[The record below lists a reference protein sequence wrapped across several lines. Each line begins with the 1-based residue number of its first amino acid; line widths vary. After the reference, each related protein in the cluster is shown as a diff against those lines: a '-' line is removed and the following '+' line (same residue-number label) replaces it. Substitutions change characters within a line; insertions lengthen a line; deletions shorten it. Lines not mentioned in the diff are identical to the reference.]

1 MDQPSTVHLDPDRD
15 GRSPVRWPFGT
26 DIPLVSRGSLGGYRA
41 ESIPIPTMQLPP
53 VASLAVPAVLLLIS
67 FLAYSS
73 QWLFLYLEP
82 CPLEKRQTIIFNSL
96 LVCLLVSYARAC
108 RIDPGH
114 IPKTGCG
121 LNGAVAEAQQ
131 FADAAALG
139 GKGRQR
145 WCRRCEA
152 VKPPRAHHCKVC
164 KR

>member
-1 MDQPSTVHLDPDRD
+1 MDVC
-15 GRSPVRWPFGT
+15 SPVGPLAQTWR
-26 DIPLVSRGSLGGYRA
+26 IPLVSRGSLGGSHA
-41 ESIPIPTMQLPP
+41 LSISIPTMQLPP

-82 CPLEKRQTIIFNSL
+82 CPLEKRQTIIFNAL
-96 LVCLLVSYARAC
+96 LVCLLVSYAQVC

-114 IPKTGCG
+114 IPKTGYG
-121 LNGAVAEAQQ
+121 LNGAAAEAQKS
-131 FADAAALG
+131 ADAAAPR

-145 WCRRCEA
+145 WCRKCEA
-152 VKPPRAHHCKVC
+152 VKPPRTHHCKVC

>member
-1 MDQPSTVHLDPDRD
+1 MDVC
-15 GRSPVRWPFGT
+15 SPVGPLAQTWR
-26 DIPLVSRGSLGGYRA
+26 IPLVSRGSLEGSHA
-41 ESIPIPTMQLPP
+41 LSISIPTMQLPP

-82 CPLEKRQTIIFNSL
+82 CPLEKRQTIIFNAL
-96 LVCLLVSYARAC
+96 LVCLLVSYAQVC

-114 IPKTGCG
+114 IPKTGYG
-121 LNGAVAEAQQ
+121 LNGAVAKAQQ
-131 FADAAALG
+131 SADAGAPG

-145 WCRRCEA
+145 WCRKCEA